1 MQKLS
6 ILSACFA
13 IFLCL
18 VSNRLIAEVSD
29 DIELPDISDS
39 TGTFISPREEKEL
52 GNAFFRNIHRQLT
65 INQDLE
71 VQSYIQSI
79 GHKLAAHADPQQS
92 PFHFFVVI
100 DKNLNA
106 FAGPGGYIGIN
117 SGLILATESESEL
130 ASVIS
135 HEIAH
140 VTQRHLYRAFE
151 AASQLS
157 LPTAAATLAAIL
169 IGSQSPELG
178 QAALLAVQANSMQQR
193 INFTR
198 SNEQEADRVGM
209 QTLVKAD
216 FDPNGMPTF
225 FERLQQNSRYYG
237 QAVPEFL
244 RTHPVTASRISDT
257 RNRAEKQPYRHY
269 PDSFTYRTIRT
280 KLRVLGSKNLDATRR
295 YFLTLTEQGT
305 PEQRAIANYGL
316 GWVALKQQHFKEAQK
331 IFSKLQKT
339 LPEKPTLH
347 IALAE
352 TATESRH
359 YPEALAI
366 LKKARQ
372 RFPNHTPLSTLYL
385 STLIKTGQA
394 QQARQEILPLIHS
407 DRQNPKIYHLLA
419 QAYGKLQQPIESYRY
434 LAEYYYL
441 TGRTEKAIEHIK
453 TAKNFTGIN
462 FYQHAILDQR
472 LAFFIE
478 EERILKLGR

>member
-269 PDSFTYRTIRT
+269 PDSFAYRIIRT
-280 KLRVLGSKNLDATRR
+280 KLQVLGSKNLDATRR

-372 RFPNHTPLSTLYL
+372 RFPNYT
-385 STLIKTGQA
+385 
-394 QQARQEILPLIHS
+394 
-407 DRQNPKIYHLLA
+407 
-419 QAYGKLQQPIESYRY
+419 
-434 LAEYYYL
+434 
-441 TGRTEKAIEHIK
+441 
-453 TAKNFTGIN
+453 
-462 FYQHAILDQR
+462 
-472 LAFFIE
+472 
-478 EERILKLGR
+478 

>member
-1 MQKLS
+1 MRKFRLLSGSIALFLS
-6 ILSACFA
+6 IFTGTLSA
-13 IFLCL
+13 
-18 VSNRLIAEVSD
+18 EVNQS
-29 DIELPDISDS
+29 IELPDISDS
-39 TGTFISPREEKEL
+39 TGTLISPREEKEL
-52 GNAFFRNIHRQLT
+52 GDAFFRNIHRQLT

-71 VQSYIQSI
+71 VQAYIRSI
-79 GHKLAAHADPQQS
+79 GNKLATHTESQPRS
-92 PFHFFVVI
+92 FHFFVVI

-117 SGLILATESESEL
+117 SGLILATDSESEL

-169 IGSQSPELG
+169 IGTQSPELG
-178 QAALLAVQANSMQQR
+178 QAALLAVQAHSIQQR

-209 QTLVKAD
+209 QTLIKAD

-257 RNRAEKQPYRHY
+257 RNRAEKHPYRHY
-269 PDSFTYRTIRT
+269 PDSFAYRIIRT
-280 KLRVLGSKNLDATRR
+280 KLRVLGSKDLDTTGR
-295 YFLTLTEQGT
+295 YFRTLTAQGT

-316 GWVALKQQHFKEAQK
+316 GWVALKQQHFKDAEK
-331 IFSKLQKT
+331 IFTKLLKT
-339 LPEKPTLH
+339 LPDRPTLH

-352 TATESRH
+352 TATESRQ
-359 YPEALAI
+359 YSKALTI
-366 LKKARQ
+366 LKKARH
-372 RFPNHTPLSTLYL
+372 RFPNFTPLSTLHL

-394 QQARQEILPLIHS
+394 QQARQEILLRLHTDTQDS
-407 DRQNPKIYHLLA
+407 TRYHLLA
-419 QAYGKLQQPIESYRY
+419 QAYDKLQQPIESYRY
-434 LAEYYYL
+434 LAEYYYQI
-441 TGRTEKAIEHIK
+441 GRTEKAIEHIK
-453 TAKNFTGIN
+453 TAKKFTGIN